1 MTTSTTI
8 APDDLPVTSAT
19 EARLDET
26 VHTERLAP
34 RRTTGRANGP
44 VILVAAAAVIGLG
57 LAFVTGLFAPIVAFA
72 MIAVLASLPWVL
84 CVRELQRHQ
93 GELTELLVNA
103 NRLKN

>member
-8 APDDLPVTSAT
+8 ATDDLAVTSAT

-34 RRTTGRANGP
+34 RRTTGPGL
-44 VILVAAAAVIGLG
+44 VVLVAAAAVIGLG